1 MIQTLDAPASS
12 LSLSQTSSYIWF
24 GDRNP
29 ALLCIDIA
37 DCWLGKEYSVR
48 LIITN
53 LEQVVTHWNAILFQ
67 LVYLQISLFI
77 SIYQTAV
84 GIISPAEFAN
94 EAFHLQH
101 VMEKSWTHRSANN
114 YLYLFVWVN
123 LCILFILDF
132 KASFSNG
139 AETELKCKKG
149 IRENTL
155 LAFFIY
161 RQLVLSSF

>member
-1 MIQTLDAPASS
+1 MIQTLDAPAS
-12 LSLSQTSSYIWF
+12 LSLSQTSSYVRF

-29 ALLCIDIA
+29 ALLRIDIA
-37 DCWLGKEYSVR
+37 DCWLGKEYSVP
-48 LIITN
+48 LIIMN
-53 LEQVVTHWNAILFQ
+53 LEQVVTHWNAILLQ

-84 GIISPAEFAN
+84 GIISPVEFAN

-101 VMEKSWTHRSANN
+101 VMEKSWTHRSASN
-114 YLYLFVWVN
+114 YLYLFVRAN
-123 LCILFILDF
+123 LCVLFILDF
-132 KASFSNG
+132 KASFSNR

-155 LAFFIY
+155 LAFLIY
-161 RQLVLSSF
+161 GQLVLSPF